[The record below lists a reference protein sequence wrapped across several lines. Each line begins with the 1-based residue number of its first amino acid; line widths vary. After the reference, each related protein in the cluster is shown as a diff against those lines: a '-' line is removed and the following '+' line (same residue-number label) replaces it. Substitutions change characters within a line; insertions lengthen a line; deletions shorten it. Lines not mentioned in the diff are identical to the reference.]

1 MTDGDKEELAFSKRK
16 RAKAV
21 MAKECWALHR
31 EVRKL
36 MGKDIVFSKLTPTDD
51 VKMEVYDAALKY
63 IFENKD
69 IKNIAIAG
77 SYGAGKSSLLET
89 YKKDHSDKKFLHI
102 SLAHFE
108 ETAANGAVRKDK
120 DIEGVLEG
128 KILNQL
134 IQQIEVGNIPQTNF
148 HIKRTVNDSRC
159 IAFAVG
165 TVVFLLALLHL
176 KYFKAWSGWVDS
188 LTDLY
193 LKTLLQFFA
202 NPYSLFISGVVATVL
217 FGLGLYQLIK
227 AQKNKNIFRKLSVQ
241 GNEIEIFGEDDNSYF
256 DKYLNEVLY
265 LFENSRRDVIVF
277 EDLDRFDDNK
287 IFERLREI
295 NILANIRLQNGK
307 DKKQSGPLRFFYLL
321 RDDIFVNKDRTKFFD
336 FILPVI
342 PVVDGSNAYD
352 QIKNHLKRG
361 GIFEIFEEKFLR
373 ELSLYIDDMRVLKNI
388 YNEFMIY
395 YNKLN
400 TIELNANK
408 MFAMITYKN
417 IFPRDFSDL
426 QLNQGFVHELF
437 SRKNDFVELR
447 RTECEAKI
455 EEKKEQIE
463 NAKKEELGSLEEL
476 DYVKSRYRNTSQ
488 YNEWVNNQY
497 PLRKKAI
504 EDKLQNNLSAL
515 EEELLLLQEE
525 KRIVISKK
533 LHEIITRENVDKIFR
548 ISSENEIG
556 DVNEYKEIKSSE
568 YFALLKYLI
577 RNGYIDE
584 SYSDYMTFFY
594 ENSLTKGDKMFLRSI
609 TDKVAKPYTYSLNDV
624 NLVMSNLGMSDFEQ
638 EEILNFDLLQYLLQN
653 KDKEELLSCFVR
665 QLKKKSRFQFISEF
679 FEENRER
686 VKFVMVLNTQWPQ
699 FFGQV
704 VSNHKMTVQQIRDY
718 SLVTLEYMEGDDL
731 LAVNVDDGLTTY
743 IDSQRD
749 YLAIENPNISKLS
762 SALNTLQV
770 SFKRLNYQVSNQDL
784 FEEVYRNSLYEINV
798 DNIRLMLEVEYHF
811 QNVDGA
817 LKQCVTSIFSQPEQP
832 LCGYVQES
840 MDSFIEIVLNIPK
853 VGFTDKS
860 ADAVMVINHDD
871 ITEEHKVEY
880 IGKLET
886 PIESLADI
894 DEEIYQTELVGRAGV
909 KYTVENILEYFGKV
923 GMTSNLAVF
932 INSGHDCLDYG
943 GQEDQGALGIFWN
956 QCIINEELSLKK
968 FREILLSI
976 SPNYTEF
983 NLAGVPG
990 NKMEILIEEIFI
1002 PMTKETLTFMRN
1014 KYSDKKMQYIISNVA
1029 EYADIA
1035 TGNMASAGEVQEIIK
1050 YDIDEDIKIK
1060 LLTNIKGQISVLG
1073 NNYSDRIMAYILK
1086 HNLSESELPTLY
1098 QDYSC
1103 YGDETRREIFAVAK
1117 RNMSKIISNPQSVSK
1132 DMVREMLEDISITNR
1147 VDLFIAMLAE
1157 LSDDECKQYLELL
1170 DMREIAKI
1178 FEQKKRPKIQVTT
1191 VNQKVLTAMKAAGF
1205 INDFTPD
1212 ENEAVYKLVRNKKAN
1227 F

>member
-476 DYVKSRYRNTSQ
+476 DYVKSRYRNTS
-488 YNEWVNNQY
+488 
-497 PLRKKAI
+497 
-504 EDKLQNNLSAL
+504 
-515 EEELLLLQEE
+515 
-525 KRIVISKK
+525 
-533 LHEIITRENVDKIFR
+533 
-548 ISSENEIG
+548 
-556 DVNEYKEIKSSE
+556 
-568 YFALLKYLI
+568 
-577 RNGYIDE
+577 
-584 SYSDYMTFFY
+584 
-594 ENSLTKGDKMFLRSI
+594 
-609 TDKVAKPYTYSLNDV
+609 
-624 NLVMSNLGMSDFEQ
+624 
-638 EEILNFDLLQYLLQN
+638 
-653 KDKEELLSCFVR
+653 
-665 QLKKKSRFQFISEF
+665 
-679 FEENRER
+679 
-686 VKFVMVLNTQWPQ
+686 VL
-699 FFGQV
+699 
-704 VSNHKMTVQQIRDY
+704 
-718 SLVTLEYMEGDDL
+718 
-731 LAVNVDDGLTTY
+731 
-743 IDSQRD
+743 
-749 YLAIENPNISKLS
+749 
-762 SALNTLQV
+762 
-770 SFKRLNYQVSNQDL
+770 
-784 FEEVYRNSLYEINV
+784 
-798 DNIRLMLEVEYHF
+798 YH
-811 QNVDGA
+811 
-817 LKQCVTSIFSQPEQP
+817 
-832 LCGYVQES
+832 
-840 MDSFIEIVLNIPK
+840 
-853 VGFTDKS
+853 
-860 ADAVMVINHDD
+860 
-871 ITEEHKVEY
+871 
-880 IGKLET
+880 
-886 PIESLADI
+886 
-894 DEEIYQTELVGRAGV
+894 
-909 KYTVENILEYFGKV
+909 
-923 GMTSNLAVF
+923 
-932 INSGHDCLDYG
+932 
-943 GQEDQGALGIFWN
+943 
-956 QCIINEELSLKK
+956 
-968 FREILLSI
+968 
-976 SPNYTEF
+976 
-983 NLAGVPG
+983 
-990 NKMEILIEEIFI
+990 
-1002 PMTKETLTFMRN
+1002 
-1014 KYSDKKMQYIISNVA
+1014 
-1029 EYADIA
+1029 
-1035 TGNMASAGEVQEIIK
+1035 
-1050 YDIDEDIKIK
+1050 
-1060 LLTNIKGQISVLG
+1060 
-1073 NNYSDRIMAYILK
+1073 
-1086 HNLSESELPTLY
+1086 
-1098 QDYSC
+1098 
-1103 YGDETRREIFAVAK
+1103 
-1117 RNMSKIISNPQSVSK
+1117 
-1132 DMVREMLEDISITNR
+1132 
-1147 VDLFIAMLAE
+1147 
-1157 LSDDECKQYLELL
+1157 
-1170 DMREIAKI
+1170 
-1178 FEQKKRPKIQVTT
+1178 
-1191 VNQKVLTAMKAAGF
+1191 
-1205 INDFTPD
+1205 
-1212 ENEAVYKLVRNKKAN
+1212 
-1227 F
+1227 